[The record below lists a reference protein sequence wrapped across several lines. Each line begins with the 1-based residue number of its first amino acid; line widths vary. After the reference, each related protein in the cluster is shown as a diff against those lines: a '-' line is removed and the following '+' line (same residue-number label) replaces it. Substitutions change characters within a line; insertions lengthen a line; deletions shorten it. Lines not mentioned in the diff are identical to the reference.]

1 MKKKLAKRVWLPKIG
16 AMTANNIPNYEDRDW
31 LTFEEE
37 MELAKEEREY
47 MEDTGTLWEELND

>member
-1 MKKKLAKRVWLPKIG
+1 
-16 AMTANNIPNYEDRDW
+16 MTTNTIPNYEDRDW

-47 MEDTGTLWEELND
+47 MEDTGTLWEELNA